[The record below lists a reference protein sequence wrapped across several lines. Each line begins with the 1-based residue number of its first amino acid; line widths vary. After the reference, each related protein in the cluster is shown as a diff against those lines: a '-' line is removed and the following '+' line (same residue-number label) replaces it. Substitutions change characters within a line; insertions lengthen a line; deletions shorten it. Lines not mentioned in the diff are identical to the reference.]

1 MTKKI
6 VIFLISFAFIHVVA
20 GASNLYAETFQIK
33 TISVEGNNRISAN
46 AIVNYSSLNLNS
58 KVSSEDLSG
67 AYNNILNTDLFRTVK
82 FERIGHRLKIIVDE
96 YPTVNEISFEGNS
109 KITDKRLEEVL
120 KIKPRYVF
128 TPLVLEN
135 DIDSLVELY
144 KNFGRIS
151 AQVRPKIINLS
162 DNRVNVIFEI
172 SEGEISEIERISF
185 VGNRSF
191 SDRRLRRVLNSKQ
204 AGFLRRIISRDTLIS
219 ERIAYDKKLLTDFY
233 RSRGYYDFEIYD
245 VSAELSEENDGFF
258 VSYNIKEG
266 PKFKLGDIKLTS
278 KISEISADDFLSDLS
293 IKKGQIYSSDTV
305 TRGVSKLENSLRLKG
320 FDFVRVQTAVTKDI
334 SNLLIDLE
342 LVLVRGERVFVERID
357 ITGNTATLDR
367 VLRRQFR
374 VAEGDPFNPNEIKEA
389 EERIRALGLFSDVS
403 SRVRRGKSKSSV
415 IIDLTVREM
424 PTGSLSFGAGYSSA
438 KGLGG
443 IIEYS
448 ERNFLGRGQSLSFSV
463 KTGKDDQLYEFSFF
477 EPMFLRN
484 DLGTGFDV
492 SFQDTNKLNSDYD
505 TSSVQFQPFLI
516 FPIGDRSKL
525 RLDYS
530 LIETNLTN
538 SGTVGSIINSE
549 VGKGKITSSSLGYL
563 YTNDTRL
570 YKIGPKNGSLLQIGQ
585 QFLGLGGDNRGIK
598 STLKAAVQRETLKEE
613 VKLTAAIEAGNLSL
627 DKGSSRVVDRFFLGS
642 QKMRGFKPG
651 GIGPRECSSAQCNT
665 AINDALGGESFA
677 VVRFEAEFPL
687 GLPEEYGLSGGIFY
701 DIGNLWS
708 LSETNANVIYE
719 EGSWRQAIG
728 ASIFWKT
735 PIGPLRFNFTDA
747 ISKEIYDLDES
758 FDLTISTRF

>member
-6 VIFLISFAFIHVVA
+6 VIFLISFAFLHFVV
-20 GASNLYAETFQIK
+20 GASNLDAETFQIK
-33 TISVEGNNRISAN
+33 NISVEGNNRISAN

-58 KVSSEDLSG
+58 SISSEDLSS
-67 AYNNILNTDLFRTVK
+67 AYNNILNTDLFRMVNL
-82 FERIGHRLKIIVDE
+82 ERRGDRLKIIVDE

-109 KITDKRLEEVL
+109 KITDKRLEKVL

-128 TPLVLEN
+128 APSILEN
-135 DIDSLVELY
+135 DVESILELY

-151 AQVRPKIINLS
+151 AQVKPKVINLS

-172 SEGEISEIERISF
+172 YEGDISEIERISF

-191 SDRRLRRVLNSKQ
+191 SDHRLRRVLDSKQ

-219 ERIAYDKKLLTDFY
+219 ERIAFDKKLLTDFY
-233 RSRGYYDFEIYD
+233 KSRGFYDFEIYD

-278 KISEISADDFLSDLS
+278 KVSEISAEDFMSDLN
-293 IKKGQIYSSDTV
+293 IKKGQIYSSDTI
-305 TRGVSKLENSLRLKG
+305 TRGVSKLERSLRLKG
-320 FDFVRVQTAVTKDI
+320 FNFVRIQTEVSKDMP
-334 SNLLIDLE
+334 NLLIDLE
-342 LVLVRGERVFVERID
+342 LVLVRSERVFVERID

-374 VAEGDPFNPNEIKEA
+374 IAEGDPFNPSELRDA

-403 SRVRRGKSKSSV
+403 LKVRPGKSKSMVVIDVSV
-415 IIDLTVREM
+415 GEI

-438 KGLGG
+438 RGLGG

-448 ERNFLGRGQSLSFSV
+448 ERNFLGRGQSLSFAV

-484 DLGTGFDV
+484 ELGFGFDV
-492 SFQDTNKLNSDYD
+492 SLQDTNKLNSDYD
-505 TSSVQFQPFLI
+505 TSSIQFQPFLI

-525 RLDYS
+525 RFEYS
-530 LIETNLTN
+530 LIETDLANP
-538 SGTVGSIINSE
+538 GTVGSIINSE
-549 VGKGKITSSSLGYL
+549 VGKGKVTSSGLGYL

-585 QFLGLGGDNRGIK
+585 QFLGLGADNRGIK
-598 STLKAAVQRETLKEE
+598 STLKAVVQRETLKEE
-613 VKLTAAIEAGNLSL
+613 VKLTAVIEAGNLSL
-627 DKGSSRVVDRFFLGS
+627 DKGSSRVVDRFFLGP

-651 GIGPRECSSAQCNT
+651 GIGPRECSSDQCNT

-747 ISKEIYDLDES
+747 ISKEVYDLDES

>member
-6 VIFLISFAFIHVVA
+6 VIFFISVAFLHFVT
-20 GASNLYAETFQIK
+20 GANNLDAETFQINN
-33 TISVEGNNRISAN
+33 ISVEGNNRISSN
-46 AIVNYSSLNLNS
+46 AIANYSSLNLNTNI
-58 KVSSEDLSG
+58 SSEDLSS

-82 FERIGHRLKIIVDE
+82 FERRGDRLKIIVDE

-109 KITDKRLEEVL
+109 KITDKRLEKVI

-128 TPLVLEN
+128 TPSVLEN
-135 DIDSLVELY
+135 DIDSLLELY

-151 AQVRPKIINLS
+151 AQVKPKVINLS
-162 DNRVNVIFEI
+162 DNRVDVIFEI
-172 SEGEISEIERISF
+172 SEGEITEIERISF

-191 SDRRLRRVLNSKQ
+191 SDQRLRRVLDSKQ
-204 AGFLRRIISRDTLIS
+204 AGILRRIISRDTLIS
-219 ERIAYDKKLLTDFY
+219 ERIAFDKKLLTDFY
-233 RSRGYYDFEIYD
+233 RTRGYYDFEIYD

-266 PKFKLGDIKLTS
+266 PKFELGDIKLTS
-278 KISEISADDFLSDLS
+278 KINEISAEDFISDLD
-293 IKKGQIYSSDTV
+293 IKKGQTYSSSIV
-305 TRGVSKLENSLRLKG
+305 SRCVSKLEKSLRLKG
-320 FDFVRVQTAVTKDI
+320 FDFVRVQTAVNKDM

-342 LVLVRGERVFVERID
+342 FVLVRGERVFVERID

-374 VAEGDPFNPNEIKEA
+374 IAEGDPFNPGEIRNA

-403 SRVRRGKSKSSV
+403 LKVRPGKSKSSV
-415 IIDLTVREM
+415 IIDASVREM

-438 KGLGG
+438 KGLGA
-443 IIEYS
+443 IVEYS
-448 ERNFLGRGQSLSFSV
+448 EKNFLGRGQSLSFSV

-484 DLGTGFDV
+484 ELGFGFDI
-492 SFQDTNKLNSDYD
+492 SLQDTNKLNSDYD
-505 TSSVQFQPFLI
+505 TSSMQFQPFVI
-516 FPIGDRSKL
+516 FPISDRSKL
-525 RLDYS
+525 RFDYS
-530 LIETNLTN
+530 LIETDLGNP
-538 SGTVGSIINSE
+538 GTVGSIITNE
-549 VGKGKITSSSLGYL
+549 VDKGKLTSSGLGYL

-570 YKIGPKNGSLLQIGQ
+570 YKIGPKNGSLVQIGQ

-598 STLKAAVQRETLKEE
+598 STLKAALQREALKEE
-613 VKLTAAIEAGNLSL
+613 LKLTAVIEAGNLSL
-627 DKGSSRVVDRFFLGS
+627 DKGSSTVVDRFFLGS

-651 GIGPRECSSAQCNT
+651 GIGPRECSNNQCNT